1 MEYTFGVI
9 NSVEYMRIKNYEE
22 GNDNMIGVNTIT
34 INHFDSIVTHKF
46 TIERLLKKND
56 EYVWYAI
63 SDHSMTV
70 DRTPALE
77 AENKKLRAM
86 IDYISM
92 MTDIELE
99 LEDEQNEQRVY

>member
-1 MEYTFGVI
+1 M
-9 NSVEYMRIKNYEE
+9 
-22 GNDNMIGVNTIT
+22 TI
-34 INHFDSIVTHKF
+34 
-46 TIERLLKKND
+46 
-56 EYVWYAI
+56 
-63 SDHSMTV
+63 

>member
-9 NSVEYMRIKNYEE
+9 NSVEYMRIKGYDKESE
-22 GNDNMIGVNTIT
+22 LIGTNSIT
-34 INHFDSIVTHKF
+34 INHPDSIVTHRF

-56 EYVWYAI
+56 EYIWYEI
-63 SDHSMTV
+63 SDHSMYI

-99 LEDEQNEQRVY
+99 LEDEHNEQRVY